1 MRRTLAQRVPRAR
14 RHPRRILVRFGPE
27 GPDHKGAIENLSDS
41 GLFLATNHVFP
52 PRTRI
57 RIEFSVNRSPGLLE
71 GVVQWARQMPASVD
85 RVIPSGMGVRLLSAP
100 VTYQQLLHRMDEK
113 FSR

>member
-1 MRRTLAQRVPRAR
+1 VRRTLAQRVPRAR
-14 RHPRRILVRFGPE
+14 RHPRRLLVRFGTE
-27 GPDHKGAIENLSDS
+27 GPDQKGAIENLSDS

-57 RIEFSVNRSPGLLE
+57 RIQFSFDRSPGLLE
-71 GVVQWARQMPASVD
+71 GVVQWARQMPASVA
-85 RVIPSGMGVRLLSAP
+85 RVIPSGMGIRLVSAP
-100 VTYQQLLHRMDEK
+100 ASYQQLLHRMDEK